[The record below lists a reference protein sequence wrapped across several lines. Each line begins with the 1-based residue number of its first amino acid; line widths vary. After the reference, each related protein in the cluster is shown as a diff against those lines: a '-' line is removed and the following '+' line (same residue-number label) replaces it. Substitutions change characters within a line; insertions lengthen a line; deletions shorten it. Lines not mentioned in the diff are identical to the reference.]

1 MRLESNIF
9 WIPSVFF
16 LLVAVVYAFLT
27 EWNEWVGITA
37 LLLGFGMF
45 IMVGVYFKMLE
56 KRHGVRPE
64 DDNDAHISQLAGDQ
78 GVYAPWSW
86 WPLVIALG
94 SALAF
99 VAMAVGWWI
108 MVPAVIVG
116 VVGLVGWVMEFST
129 GRHAH

>member
-1 MRLESNIF
+1 MRLESNVF

-16 LLVAVVYAFLT
+16 FVAATAYGIFT
-27 EWNEWVGITA
+27 GWNEWVGLTCI
-37 LLLGFGMF
+37 LLSGGMF
-45 IMVGVYFKMLE
+45 IMVGIYFKMLE

-64 DDNDAHISQLAGDQ
+64 DNEVADISELSGEQ

-86 WPLVIALG
+86 WPLVMAAG
-94 SALAF
+94 AALAF

-108 MVPAVIVG
+108 MVPAAVVG
-116 VVGLVGWVMEFST
+116 VVGTVGWVFEFST

>member
-9 WIPSVFF
+9 WIPSLFFF
-16 LLVAVVYAFLT
+16 LAATVYAFLT

-37 LLLGFGMF
+37 LLLSGGMF

-64 DDNDAHISQLAGDQ
+64 DDNEADISQLAGDQ

-86 WPLVIALG
+86 WPLVLG
-94 SALAF
+94 LGAALAF
-99 VAMAVGWWI
+99 LALAAGWWI
-108 MVPAVIVG
+108 MVPAVVVG
-116 VVGLVGWVMEFST
+116 IVGLVGWVFEFST